1 MRRSWLGHRF
11 IILCLT
17 LLVLCVVTTTGIGA
31 ARLLDEAPAI
41 TPFSTAHVRIAGTV
55 SAQGQELPVQGDGDI
70 DAARGASHLTIGLLG
85 AAFETIVVDGRTYNR
100 NQATGRWEYTEGAG
114 TGGFNAARLAPY
126 DPATIRASGRNF
138 TRIGTET
145 IAGTATTHWRA
156 DADLVRLIGAL
167 PGAGSSG
174 LDGSN
179 ATMDLWIGD
188 ADGRLRQLVVD
199 AQGAATTASTS
210 PGPFRLNLTLNFSN
224 FDEPV
229 PIIAPLGAVAAATP
243 SATLNG
249 TPAARVTATSPVV
262 SNGGVVIS
270 SALPTPNSRLAEAT
284 SGQGVLSG
292 TVVIR
297 FVAASSL
304 VAVLFGVILAV
315 RHRQQRQAA
324 MRDE

>member
-1 MRRSWLGHRF
+1 MRRSSRGYRF
-11 IILCLT
+11 VPLCLI
-17 LLVLCVVTTTGIGA
+17 LLLLCVATGERKAA
-31 ARLLDEAPAI
+31 ARPLDEAPAI
-41 TPFSTAHVRIAGTV
+41 TPFATAHVQIAGTV

-70 DAARGASHLTIGLLG
+70 DATRGASHLTVGLLG
-85 AAFETIVVDGRTYNR
+85 AAFETIVVDGRTYSR
-100 NQATGRWEYTEGAG
+100 NQATGRWEYTEG
-114 TGGFNAARLAPY
+114 TGASGFNAARLAPY
-126 DPATIRASGRNF
+126 DPATIRAAGRNF
-138 TRIGTET
+138 TRIGAEM
-145 IAGTATTHWRA
+145 IGDAPTTHWRA

-167 PGAGSSG
+167 PGAGSGG

-199 AQGAATTASTS
+199 AQGATATASAT
-210 PGPFRLNLTLNFSN
+210 PGPFRLKLTLNFSN

-229 PIIAPLGAVAAATP
+229 PIIAPPGAVAAATP
-243 SATLNG
+243 GAILRG
-249 TPAARVTATSPVV
+249 TPVARATATSVAV

-270 SALPTPNSRLAEAT
+270 SALPTPNSRLAELT

-292 TVVIR
+292 TVVVR
-297 FVAASSL
+297 FVAASSI
-304 VAVLFGVILAV
+304 VVVLLGVVLAI

>member
-1 MRRSWLGHRF
+1 MRRSSRSYRF
-11 IILCLT
+11 VPLCL
-17 LLVLCVVTTTGIGA
+17 LLSLLCAVAAEQGA
-31 ARLLDEAPAI
+31 AARPLDEAPAI
-41 TPFSTAHVRIAGTV
+41 TPFATAHVRIAGTV

-70 DAARGASHLTIGLLG
+70 DATRGANHLTVGLLG
-85 AAFETIVVDGRTYNR
+85 AAFETIVVDGRTYSR
-100 NQATGRWEYTEGAG
+100 NQTTGRWEYTEGAG

-126 DPATIRASGRNF
+126 DPATIRAAGRNF
-138 TRIGTET
+138 TRIGPET
-145 IAGTATTHWRA
+145 IAGTPTTHWRA

-167 PGAGSSG
+167 PGAGPGG

-179 ATMDLWIGD
+179 AKMDLWIGD

-199 AQGAATTASTS
+199 AQGATTTASTT

-243 SATLNG
+243 SATLG
-249 TPAARVTATSPVV
+249 GVPAARATATSPTV
-262 SNGGVVIS
+262 SSGGVVIA

-292 TVVIR
+292 TIVIR
-297 FVAASSL
+297 FVAASSIL
-304 VAVLFGVILAV
+304 VVLLGVVLAL
-315 RHRQQRQAA
+315 RHRQQRQAVL
-324 MRDE
+324 RDE